1 MGEWLKSKY
10 RTKKKQK
17 KVALTASIIFHS
29 VLIIIASTYV
39 IIHNLD
45 TPPKFIS
52 ALKIGIDS
60 IDENDKSVPLKMIT
74 RPKMDVDKKI
84 DKEMED
90 FVVEL
95 PLITDDIIQKTEPS
109 DYGTITYE
117 DISEFEPIEIYNE
130 ISEPNK
136 SVSGIDKKAEV
147 IFQPKPIYPRNLDG
161 RKIEG
166 QVVLQF
172 IIDKDGKTKEI
183 EVLEST
189 NQLFAKSS
197 INAVKAWKFKPLQ
210 DENGKQIEVKMKI
223 PIKFVAN
230 S

>member
-1 MGEWLKSKY
+1 MKSEY

-90 FVVEL
+90 FVVEV

-109 DYGTITYE
+109 DFGTITYE
-117 DISEFEPIEIYNE
+117 DVTEFEPIEMNNE
-130 ISEPNK
+130 IIEPQK
-136 SVSGIDKKAEV
+136 ASSGIDRNNQPEAL
-147 IFQPKPIYPRNLDG
+147 FQPEPIHPEDLKRRGIKGKVTVRYN
-161 RKIEG
+161 
-166 QVVLQF
+166 
-172 IIDKDGKTKEI
+172 IDLDGKTKKVEI
-183 EVLEST
+183 LEASHY
-189 NQLFAKSS
+189 LFAKATVE
-197 INAVKAWKFKPLQ
+197 AVRKWKFVPAV
-210 DENGKQIEVKMKI
+210 DEFGNRKVFTAQQII
-223 PIKFVAN
+223 YFN
-230 S
+230 FRD

>member
-1 MGEWLKSKY
+1 MKSEY

-109 DYGTITYE
+109 
-117 DISEFEPIEIYNE
+117 N
-130 ISEPNK
+130 
-136 SVSGIDKKAEV
+136 
-147 IFQPKPIYPRNLDG
+147 
-161 RKIEG
+161 
-166 QVVLQF
+166 
-172 IIDKDGKTKEI
+172 
-183 EVLEST
+183 
-189 NQLFAKSS
+189 
-197 INAVKAWKFKPLQ
+197 
-210 DENGKQIEVKMKI
+210 
-223 PIKFVAN
+223 
-230 S
+230 

>member
-1 MGEWLKSKY
+1 MKSEY

-90 FVVEL
+90 FVVEV

-109 DYGTITYE
+109 DSGTITYE
-117 DISEFEPIEIYNE
+117 DITEFEPIEMNNE
-130 ISEPNK
+130 MIEPQK
-136 SVSGIDKKAEV
+136 ASSGIDRNNQPEAL
-147 IFQPKPIYPRNLDG
+147 FQPEPEHPKSFVRQGVNG
-161 RKIEG
+161 EVTV
-166 QVVLQF
+166 QFVVG
-172 IIDKDGKTKEI
+172 IDGKTKDIEI
-183 EVLEST
+183 INST
-189 NQLFAKSS
+189 HPLFTKST
-197 INAVKAWKFKPLQ
+197 INAVRKWKYNPAIDK
-210 DENGKQIEVKMKI
+210 NGNKKDSLVKI
-223 PIKFVAN
+223 TIKFVV

>member
-1 MGEWLKSKY
+1 MKSEY

-52 ALKIGIDS
+52 ALKIGMDS
-60 IDENDKSVPLKMIT
+60 NDENDKSVPLKMIT
-74 RPKMDVDKKI
+74 LPKMDVDKKI

-90 FVVEL
+90 FVVEV
-95 PLITDDIIQKTEPS
+95 PLITDDIIKKTEPS
-109 DYGTITYE
+109 DSGTITYE
-117 DISEFEPIEIYNE
+117 DISEFKPIEIYNE
-130 ISEPNK
+130 KSEQNK

-147 IFQPKPIYPRNLDG
+147 ISQPMPIYPRNLDG

-166 QVVLQF
+166 HVVLQF

-189 NQLFAKSS
+189 NKLFAKSS
-197 INAVKAWKFKPLQ
+197 INAVKEWKFEPAQ
-210 DENGKQIEVKMKI
+210 DENGKHIEVKMKI